1 MRGHLYSCAM
11 LPEEVRQRA
20 REARDAAS
28 TLIKQSTQA
37 ADQADGLVREAESAL
52 AALRETMRRTTWGR

>member
-1 MRGHLYSCAM
+1 V
-11 LPEEVRQRA
+11 LPEEVRQCT

>member
-11 LPEEVRQRA
+11 LPEEVRQRV
-20 REARDAAS
+20 REARDAAGK
-28 TLIKQSTQA
+28 LINQA
-37 ADQADGLVREAESAL
+37 ADRADGRMREAVAAI